1 MILLAAIL
9 AGLAAGLF
17 LARLQN
23 RSWSAPQLQKPWLA
37 IIAFV
42 PQFFGIYLPKTRT
55 WLPDK
60 AISAGLIISLGLLL
74 VFCWFNRRL
83 SGVWLLAVGLL
94 LNLLVIA
101 TNGGFMPIS
110 PQTAS
115 RLVPHDTLAALGSGV
130 RFGYKDILLLPEQ
143 TRLIWLSDH
152 FLPPKWSPYQ
162 VAFSMGDMFIAA
174 GAFWL
179 LVARSK
185 PLEAPKNGINNN
197 LAKENEC

>member
-9 AGLAAGLF
+9 AGLGVGLI

-23 RSWSAPQLQKPWLA
+23 RSWSAPQIHKPWLA
-37 IIAFV
+37 IFAFI

-55 WLPDK
+55 WLPDE
-60 AISAGLIISLGLLL
+60 AISAGLLVSLGLLL

-83 SGVWLLAVGLL
+83 SGVWMLALGLS

-115 RLVPHDTLAALGSGV
+115 RLVSPDSLAAIGSGG
-130 RFGYKDILLLPEQ
+130 RFGYKDILILPEQ
-143 TRLIWLSDH
+143 THLTWLSDY
-152 FLPPKWSPYQ
+152 FLTPKWFPYQ
-162 VAFSMGDMFIAA
+162 VAFSLGDMFIAA

-179 LVARSK
+179 MVNGSK
-185 PLEAPKNGINNN
+185 PVEAPNNKTKKY